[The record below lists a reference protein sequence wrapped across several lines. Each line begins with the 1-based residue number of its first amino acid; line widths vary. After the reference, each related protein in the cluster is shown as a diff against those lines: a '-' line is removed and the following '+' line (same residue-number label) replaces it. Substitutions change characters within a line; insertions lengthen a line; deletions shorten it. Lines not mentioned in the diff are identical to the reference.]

1 MKKVPTRYKK
11 KKKFRNFVTFRNKI
25 SIFLSLVIIVLYYL
39 FTIGIGAFPNLL
51 GFSIGPSSI
60 SVGIVYGLALIIIS
74 VISTVL
80 YTFFA
85 NQHFDKVQ
93 KEILEDLQDSGA
105 LKDLQDGKV

>member
-1 MKKVPTRYKK
+1 MKKVPTRDEAI
-11 KKKFRNFVTFRNKI
+11 KKFRNFVTFRNKI

-74 VISTVL
+74 VISTGL